1 MTIIMSSSNNAS
13 SFNPIDLSLIQN
25 QLVSATE
32 EIAIALRRS
41 SFSTNIK
48 ERADFSC
55 AMFLGNGEMIAQAE
69 NIPVHLGA
77 MPESLL
83 FVLREI
89 EEFFPG
95 DVYISNSPLRGG
107 THLPDI
113 TAVRPIFLKHGGGHP
128 DFFVVNRAHHADV
141 GGKSPGSMPAFSME
155 IFEEGLVI
163 PPIRIVKKGELQ
175 RDILRLI
182 LENMRNPRER
192 KGDLMAQISSLSLGE
207 QRLRQILRQWKL
219 DYFRRA
225 IDELLVISESLMREA
240 LSIIPHDP
248 VVFEDYLDSDGM
260 TDDPVKIKASI
271 WRKGS
276 DVHVS
281 FEGSSKQRRG
291 NCNAP
296 AAVTKSATYY
306 VFRCLVDPSTPLN
319 SGCYRPMKIHLPEKS
334 VVNPSWP
341 SATSSGNVETSQRI
355 VDVLLG
361 ALSRVDAL
369 KSIIPAASQGTM
381 NNLSFGAQLENGRVV
396 TYYETIGGGTG
407 AWKGGH
413 GESGIHSHMTNT
425 KNTPIEAMELELPV
439 RVLQYRLRPQ
449 SGGKGR
455 WKGGL
460 GIIRE
465 LKFLR
470 SVTVSMQSERR
481 KFSPWGLDGG
491 ENGKKGRNLLK
502 SSDQDVEY
510 KVLPGRFTIHLSA
523 GAILRIETPGGGGH
537 GKPRE

>member
-1 MTIIMSSSNNAS
+1 MVELMPKKN

-25 QLVSATE
+25 QLVSATD

-55 AMFLGNGEMIAQAE
+55 ALFLGNGEMIAQAE

-77 MPESLL
+77 MPESLKY
-83 FVLREI
+83 VLREI
-89 EEFFPG
+89 EEFLPG

-113 TAVRPIFLKHGGGHP
+113 TAVRPVFVSGNDHP

-155 IFEEGLVI
+155 IFEEGLII
-163 PPIRIVKKGELQ
+163 PPVRIVKKGELQ
-175 RDILRLI
+175 EDIFRLI

-192 KGDLMAQISSLSLGE
+192 KGDLIAQVSSLNLGE
-207 QRLRQILRQWKL
+207 QRLRQILAQWELK
-219 DYFRRA
+219 YFQEA
-225 IDELLVISESLMREA
+225 INELLTISESVMRTA
-240 LSIIPHDP
+240 LSVIPTSP
-248 VVFEDYLDSDGM
+248 VSFEDFLDSDGI
-260 TDDPVKIKASI
+260 TDDPVRVRTSI
-271 WRKGS
+271 WREGS

-281 FEGSSKQRRG
+281 FEGSSEQRPG

-296 AAVTKSATYY
+296 AAVTMSATYY

-319 SGCYRPMKIHLPEKS
+319 SGCYRPLKIHLPQNS

-341 SATSSGNVETSQRI
+341 AATSSGNVETSQRI

-361 ALSRVDAL
+361 ALAQV
-369 KSIIPAASQGTM
+369 KSLEDKIPAASQGTM
-381 NNLSFGAQLENGRVV
+381 NNLSFGSQLDDGRHV

-425 KNTPIEAMELELPV
+425 QNTPIEAMELELPV
-439 RVLQYRLRPQ
+439 QVLRYSLRHG
-449 SGGKGR
+449 SGGKGQ
-455 WKGGL
+455 WQGGL

-465 LKFLR
+465 IKFLR
-470 SVTVSMQSERR
+470 PVTVSMQSERR
-481 KFSPWGLDGG
+481 KFASWGLKGG
-491 ENGKKGRNLLK
+491 HPGKKGRNLVKKAPNL
-502 SSDQDVEY
+502 EY
-510 KVLPGRFTIHLSA
+510 EVLGGRFTIYLPQGSV
-523 GAILRIETPGGGGH
+523 LRIETPGGGGY
-537 GKPRE
+537 GQPNE